1 MGYHGA
7 HASRNQ
13 ATFFWHDY
21 ETTGTHKQL
30 DRPTQFA
37 GLRTDEDLNIV
48 GEPVMVYC
56 QPSPEALPHPMAVA
70 VTGITPQECQA
81 KGLSEADFAAAV
93 LQQLGQ
99 PGTCGVGYNTIT
111 FDDEMTRNLLFRNF
125 QDPYAREWQNGNSR
139 WDLLVAARMCYAL
152 RPDGIVWPTDEDGKA
167 NLKLENLARV
177 NHLKQERAHDAL
189 SDVEATIGL
198 ARLIR
203 DKQRGLY
210 DYALGLR
217 NKKTVDQLLGTP
229 ITSSQGAPLV
239 HVAPFHPRDRRFT
252 ALVGCLGAH
261 PTQNNA
267 RVLVDLTADL
277 HSLFDL
283 DVDGIAERLFGGIQ
297 DDEGNKSAR
306 LPVTLIQ
313 INKAPALST
322 MGALRPEDRERLGY
336 TAEVMEQGR
345 NNLAQLRA
353 RPDVAQKV
361 IEALRQLGQH
371 FPTPADPELAIYDGF
386 PSPMDKAAMARVQ
399 TTPAEALT
407 QIQFQQDKF
416 NELLFRYRA
425 RNFPHSLSADEK
437 ARWEAHRYERLVAGS
452 PASNLTI
459 GGFREALA
467 EVRQNPQWAHR
478 RPMFDDLERWAE
490 ALVQP
495 LMAGATPHDTT
506 PRSRATP

>member
-1 MGYHGA
+1 MGYYG
-7 HASRNQ
+7 SRTSSAP

-48 GEPVMVYC
+48 GDPVMVYC
-56 QPSPEALPHPMAVA
+56 QPSPEVLPHPMAVA

-93 LQQLGQ
+93 LQQLGKS
-99 PGTCGVGYNTIT
+99 GTCGVGYNTIA

-139 WDLLVAARMCYAL
+139 WDLLVATRMCYAL
-152 RPDGIVWPTDEDGKA
+152 RPDGIIWPTDDDGKVS
-167 NLKLENLARV
+167 LRLENLARV

-203 DKQRGLY
+203 EKQHGLY
-210 DYALGLR
+210 DYALNLR
-217 NKKTVDQLLGTP
+217 NKQTVSQLLAAP
-229 ITSSQGAPLV
+229 IISSQGAPLV
-239 HVAPFHPRDRRFT
+239 HVAPFYPRERHFT

-261 PTQNNA
+261 PTQNNS

-277 HSLFDL
+277 TSLFDL
-283 DVDGIAERLFGGIQ
+283 DVDGIAERLFGGVQ
-297 DDEGNKSAR
+297 DDEGNKPAR
-306 LPVTLIQ
+306 LPVTLVQ

-336 TAEVMEQGR
+336 TGEVMDRGR
-345 NNLAQLRA
+345 ANLARLRERPEVA
-353 RPDVAQKV
+353 RKV
-361 IEALRQLGQH
+361 LEALRQLGQQ
-371 FPTPADPELAIYDGF
+371 FPAPADPELAIYDGF
-386 PSPMDKAAMARVQ
+386 PSPADKALMGRVQ
-399 TTPAEALT
+399 STPADALG
-407 QIQFQQDKF
+407 QLRFQQDKF

-425 RNFPHSLSADEK
+425 RNFPHALSEEEQ
-437 ARWEAHRYERLVAGS
+437 ARWERHRQERLIEGS
-452 PASNLTI
+452 AASSLTI
-459 GGFREALA
+459 TNFREALA
-467 EVRQNPQWAHR
+467 SVRQDPQWKHR
-478 RPMFDDLERWAE
+478 APMFNDLEQWVE

-495 LMAGATPHDTT
+495 LVAAAPNGLAGRARLTP
-506 PRSRATP
+506 